1 MIDACDMGKIIDA
14 ILTKGLEALVGK
26 TIGLVSEI
34 VTSASYA
41 LKAWGCLL
49 SREIE
54 IRNTTS
60 EEPVGIVK
68 GLGFPEELVWDIVAV
83 LQSVTECGPTVLR
96 EDGIFKTKCIGNFYE
111 SGRLT
116 ADIWTGVAQRRTVDA
131 MG

>member
-1 MIDACDMGKIIDA
+1 MIDACDMGKIIGA

-60 EEPVGIVK
+60 EELVGIVK
-68 GLGFPEELVWDIVAV
+68 GLGFPELVWDIVEV
-83 LQSVTECGPTVLR
+83 LQFVTECGPTVLG
-96 EDGIFKTKCIGNFYE
+96 EAGIFKTEYIGNFYE
-111 SGRLT
+111 SGGPT
-116 ADIWTGVAQRRTVDA
+116 ADIWTDVAQRRTVDA